1 MQIFRS
7 ALPLQYL
14 SLETLTYFK
23 RTGVSI
29 LVALIGLVSAVI
41 ILLSLT
47 TLSPLT
53 IDFPI
58 SSEGGP
64 RPHRIAFDYSPAG
77 CFGFAIM

>member
-1 MQIFRS
+1 MQICRS

-14 SLETLTYFK
+14 SLETLTSFK
-23 RTGVSI
+23 RTGVPI

-47 TLSPLT
+47 ALRPLT
-53 IDFPI
+53 IDH
-58 SSEGGP
+58 SSEGDP
-64 RPHRIAFDYSPAG
+64 RPHRMAFDYSPAG